1 MDGGQSA
8 LHKLHNITA
17 RLQHTSHDWKQKM
30 EIALHTFQP
39 SFFVKI
45 PISPLVLEKSI
56 RIGGN
61 KENPQTHRTDP
72 EPQKLNG
79 DF

>member
-1 MDGGQSA
+1 
-8 LHKLHNITA
+8 
-17 RLQHTSHDWKQKM
+17 M